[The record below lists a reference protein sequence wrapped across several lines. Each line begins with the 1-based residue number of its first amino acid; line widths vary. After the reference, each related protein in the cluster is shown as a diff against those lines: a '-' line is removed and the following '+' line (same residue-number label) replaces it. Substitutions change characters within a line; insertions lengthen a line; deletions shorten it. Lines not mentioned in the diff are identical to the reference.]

1 MVIYSKWDFSSLRF
15 EIGAFVSARIGVG
28 VASIDV
34 VEASEE
40 VGLWRTV
47 WEQGRTF
54 AMIALWGQMDWRSL
68 EMALLHVLFH
78 YISMANLISYHV
90 HSLLYEDR
98 LFARGL
104 IGAGVELALLGRFAN
119 ELWSNKIGVDD
130 YMHHFA
136 HLIGVGLVLY
146 REDCRSYLYLLTRMN
161 VLHFPCFV
169 YYFACRKNGASFVN
183 TYVFNRRYAHHIM
196 DFARVIF
203 PCLWISAVAYR
214 SGSMVVAAYTAY
226 RSEDGLSTAFVSLV
240 LLASCLTYLDF
251 SWSKYFFEEV
261 GFSQHVV

>member
-1 MVIYSKWDFSSLRF
+1 MSSKQVKKSDS
-15 EIGAFVSARIGVG
+15 GALSGNKDACDDRIMGP
-28 VASIDV
+28 D
-34 VEASEE
+34 
-40 VGLWRTV
+40 
-47 WEQGRTF
+47 GRRE
-54 AMIALWGQMDWRSL
+54 LSR
-68 EMALLHVLFH
+68 MALLHVLFH

-90 HSLLYEDR
+90 HSLLYKDR

-104 IGAGVELALLGRFAN
+104 IGAGVELALVLGRFAN

-161 VLHFPCFV
+161 VLHFPCFL

-196 DFARVIF
+196 DFARVVF

-251 SWSKYFFEEV
+251 SWSKYFLEEV
-261 GFSQHVV
+261 GFPGVWYKVGGFTPAFIGGFVFASILLGLLLSIV